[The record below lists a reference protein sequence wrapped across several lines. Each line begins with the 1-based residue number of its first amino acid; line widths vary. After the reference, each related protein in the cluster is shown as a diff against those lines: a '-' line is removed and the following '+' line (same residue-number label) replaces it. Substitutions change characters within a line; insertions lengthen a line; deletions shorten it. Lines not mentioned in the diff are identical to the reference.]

1 MTNALTGLNLVINSI
16 ANIINYGTISSAGS
30 LTVTVGGA
38 IHNLAGLSGVSP
50 VMSAMQNLNLQA
62 SSIVNQGAILAGG
75 NMGVQSTVL
84 ANQTQATM
92 SSLQNMVLQTGGVL
106 NNGSIVS
113 RLGNAMVQTDELI
126 NHGTLKA
133 VLGNLSIGSLN
144 SENLS
149 IENASGVLSGGGL
162 VSILSPGHGLLRVDG
177 GVLAASTAVE
187 INSGGDLSLSVADI
201 DGALDIKACTADVRI
216 TNGKGGLQLR
226 SLDITG
232 DPNLVFSGSGPFVSA
247 GFASVGGFVDID
259 TSFCSKRRSV
269 PGLYICGCPWH
280 TWRCYPQCSRR
291 HHCERS

>member
-1 MTNALTGLNLVINSI
+1 MQAFRSRRVIVAVFCTFVFCSTASYAQTFPADTGTGSTSANPANPAAPVDVVHSGTTVIDFGQSPVLNISGDFTNFGTVYAISTNPLVTTATISAQNIVNQPGAVITTVLPVQGLPGVTNALTGLNLVINSI

-113 RLGNAMVQTDELI
+113 RLGKTATGKHSACVLYGQILAVQT
-126 NHGTLKA
+126 
-133 VLGNLSIGSLN
+133 S
-144 SENLS
+144 
-149 IENASGVLSGGGL
+149 
-162 VSILSPGHGLLRVDG
+162 
-177 GVLAASTAVE
+177 
-187 INSGGDLSLSVADI
+187 
-201 DGALDIKACTADVRI
+201 
-216 TNGKGGLQLR
+216 
-226 SLDITG
+226 
-232 DPNLVFSGSGPFVSA
+232 
-247 GFASVGGFVDID
+247 
-259 TSFCSKRRSV
+259 
-269 PGLYICGCPWH
+269 Y
-280 TWRCYPQCSRR
+280 
-291 HHCERS
+291 